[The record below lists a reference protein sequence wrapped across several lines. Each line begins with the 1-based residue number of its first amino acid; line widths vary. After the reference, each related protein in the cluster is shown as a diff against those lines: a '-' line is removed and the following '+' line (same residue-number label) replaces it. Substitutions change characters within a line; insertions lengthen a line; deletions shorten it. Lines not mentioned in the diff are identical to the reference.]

1 MYHWTWKNSNNLK
14 RIFLW
19 IKWVKSKLFD
29 SKVDGPRDY
38 LSCAHTW
45 NWTPPFGPPSFD
57 LARFDLFHFSD
68 IELLYSSEISNKQFL
83 LFCNFGILLILS
95 CYSNIIDE
103 LVNTRSNFWKKNLK
117 REKFKNK
124 MSYHYSRHNL
134 MSDSNI
140 FIAAKL
146 GDSELLKDL
155 LAAGH
160 KINHR
165 DKYGKSALHHAV
177 EGKPF

>member
-1 MYHWTWKNSNNLK
+1 
-14 RIFLW
+14 
-19 IKWVKSKLFD
+19 
-29 SKVDGPRDY
+29 
-38 LSCAHTW
+38 
-45 NWTPPFGPPSFD
+45 
-57 LARFDLFHFSD
+57 
-68 IELLYSSEISNKQFL
+68 
-83 LFCNFGILLILS
+83 
-95 CYSNIIDE
+95 
-103 LVNTRSNFWKKNLK
+103 
-117 REKFKNK
+117 
-124 MSYHYSRHNL
+124 

-177 EGKPF
+177 EGELFLSGSAIDY

>member
-1 MYHWTWKNSNNLK
+1 
-14 RIFLW
+14 
-19 IKWVKSKLFD
+19 
-29 SKVDGPRDY
+29 
-38 LSCAHTW
+38 
-45 NWTPPFGPPSFD
+45 
-57 LARFDLFHFSD
+57 
-68 IELLYSSEISNKQFL
+68 
-83 LFCNFGILLILS
+83 
-95 CYSNIIDE
+95 
-103 LVNTRSNFWKKNLK
+103 
-117 REKFKNK
+117 
-124 MSYHYSRHNL
+124 

>member
-1 MYHWTWKNSNNLK
+1 
-14 RIFLW
+14 
-19 IKWVKSKLFD
+19 
-29 SKVDGPRDY
+29 
-38 LSCAHTW
+38 
-45 NWTPPFGPPSFD
+45 
-57 LARFDLFHFSD
+57 
-68 IELLYSSEISNKQFL
+68 
-83 LFCNFGILLILS
+83 
-95 CYSNIIDE
+95 
-103 LVNTRSNFWKKNLK
+103 
-117 REKFKNK
+117 

-177 EGKPF
+177 EGMSFFGVYHVQRGSDRLGQKWTASVLRPLTGAILVELFYVFGHRL